1 MENFDTKVDS
11 HEKPKNQEL
20 HKYYPEI
27 QEYREL
33 FQQTQE
39 SLEKTR
45 AQVLGE
51 KIGNNLKREFEWKG
65 IPFDLNT
72 FVKNFE
78 QRVSTTLNQ
87 SWIPEIA
94 KQKFLQD
101 VEKRA
106 SNLGTV
112 TLDDAQSL
120 QTRRNIESFWIES
133 WELWK
138 EFGNDESKK
147 QAYYLQKILEETL
160 WKYVDGASTWLQ
172 YGFQERVSNEDWD
185 YNKENYETFK
195 KSIQE
200 LDKKYGIDTYS
211 LLQKLWKDNES
222 IHEAM
227 DFRQIQMYIFGQ
239 LKKYTKL
246 SKSDE
251 RPIWSA
257 INSKTLSN
265 WLKDGSNTI
274 VTIWW
279 TSDDIVDVLQNY
291 TELFKK
297 FSWKEWDISRAREVA
312 IDTWI
317 GSKTREFLWS
327 DWLESDFTYIEPSN
341 IGEKIKNMKF
351 ADAVIMLTQLVQ
363 LAPIVGDI
371 WWGLDWLYTAY
382 SGMNVSWEKISNFE
396 RTLNT
401 IFWILGVS
409 IIGGWL
415 WKTLKAKQ
423 FWKVIETLKKIV
435 PHLREKFQSLS
446 SQLPEASRNQ
456 IAALLS
462 TVSILWWEPA
472 QAWVKISQEGT
483 LLQRMGEVKKVFS
496 SQEKLEN
503 TSLIA
508 TEKFRKAENWRTKE
522 GSIPENII
530 SNARLS
536 DSKTEVLNIWGQI
549 ISVSPRMAKLYDEV
563 KGFDEVKNMTPKQI
577 EQMLGAIQSGHMLYP
592 EVSIW
597 QHSQR
602 QIIEKRKEAKVGWAP
617 DAVIRHALENGY
629 MGTSAL
635 AVHDIRKV
643 ATWFNF
649 TWVSE
654 GVTQSIKSQIIDFI
668 HISKNLEA
676 EENQTRLLAMVSETS
691 DVSLRNLLVWK
702 ETRNIRWE
710 IEFPKDFLDSVDNI
724 ITYFKKNTSLH
735 TVDISVLEKFRDQIQ
750 DGFYSAEVFAND
762 FHEVLD
768 TIRKWFS
775 KKTEK
780 VFLRSERLTAEVWL
794 DTTRFPDFDKIMPPE
809 LIKAMNN
816 LVDIYKQK
824 WSTMTLADIP
834 KDVKNALSFFSG
846 WWLLKFIQTHWGWDL
861 KALSVRIN
869 PTEVIKNMYTHLTN
883 LQVEW
888 WIIQRWDFNE
898 ELRVLSFQQLI
909 GTFSFLAWK

>member
-11 HEKPKNQEL
+11 NEKPKNQEL

-65 IPFDLNT
+65 IPFDLNA

-112 TLDDAQSL
+112 TLDDVQSL
-120 QTRRNIESFWIES
+120 QTRRNIESFWIEF

-160 WKYVDGASTWLQ
+160 WKYVDGASTWLEKAFSMQ
-172 YGFQERVSNEDWD
+172 KETIWTIEYNRENTQELFSNLKQLDEKYWLQITEIVQKIWE
-185 YNKENYETFK
+185 KENLSQAQLYRRCWIIIAEKLGRWNKVPDTSRVIELIK
-195 KSIQE
+195 NWVLNTRAKSILTE
-200 LDKKYGIDTYS
+200 YD
-211 LLQKLWKDNES
+211 
-222 IHEAM
+222 
-227 DFRQIQMYIFGQ
+227 
-239 LKKYTKL
+239 
-246 SKSDE
+246 
-251 RPIWSA
+251 
-257 INSKTLSN
+257 
-265 WLKDGSNTI
+265 KDGKKE
-274 VTIWW
+274 
-279 TSDDIVDVLQNY
+279 DIVDAVLAYKNI
-291 TELFKK
+291 
-297 FSWKEWDISRAREVA
+297 FSEFQWKENEAKWAKETALSDGFVSQAK
-312 IDTWI
+312 DFI
-317 GSKTREFLWS
+317 GMER
-327 DWLESDFTYIEPSN
+327 LESDFTYIEPSN

-382 SGMNVSWEKISNFE
+382 SGMNVSGEKISNFE

-409 IIGGWL
+409 VIGGWI
-415 WKTLKAKQ
+415 WKSLKAKQ
-423 FWKVIETLKKIV
+423 FWKVIETLKKII

-472 QAWVKISQEGT
+472 QAWVKVPQEAAFVKQMEGT
-483 LLQRMGEVKKVFS
+483 KKVFS

-522 GSIPENII
+522 GSILENII